1 MSCKFTVLLSER
13 KGVLRLSGIA
23 GLLHSRG
30 VKPSGELHV
39 TAIAPAAGRRP
50 AAPGV
55 PARRWT
61 NGAGRFGKAACVAAV
76 VAALACSDT
85 ADRPAELVVG
95 TSWIGQGATALNQE
109 LLRVAE
115 SLGPVSVDLRTFSLN
130 GLNDYLLRSQPA
142 AAPGSLD
149 VVVVPNDWLVQLFE
163 RDLITELPLA
173 RVEALQERLVRQA
186 LLAVSDSDRVL
197 AYPVSA
203 EVLALVYDPGR
214 FPSPPETMEEILG
227 ASLPPGVQPFALNVL
242 SPAHLT
248 PLVSSFQGALLDRE
262 GTFVW
267 HDADLLT
274 VLQRLEPLWRTAGA
288 WEVCR
293 SDDPE
298 SLQLQ
303 LFNEGKLASFV
314 GGPWLLEALEAT
326 GRPFAVMP
334 IPPFADSPHPAQALV
349 GYQCIAVLRETA
361 WVDIA
366 LELGAR
372 LTEEVTN
379 EAVNRGTRRLPVL
392 LSSYQSRRAMTSA
405 GTVGFLRAL
414 ESGQAFPPATS
425 WSEGLQRVEN
435 RLQRLRAL
443 ARPPTREELARAV
456 LGGRS

>member
-1 MSCKFTVLLSER
+1 
-13 KGVLRLSGIA
+13 
-23 GLLHSRG
+23 
-30 VKPSGELHV
+30 VKRSGELDV
-39 TAIAPAAGRRP
+39 TAVALAAGRRP
-50 AAPGV
+50 AVSVA
-55 PARRWT
+55 ARRRWPDR
-61 NGAGRFGKAACVAAV
+61 GGRLGKAACVAGIL
-76 VAALACSDT
+76 AALACSDT
-85 ADRPAELVVG
+85 ADRPAEIIVG
-95 TSWIGQGATALNQE
+95 TSWIGQGATVLNQE

-115 SLGPVSVDLRTFSLN
+115 SLGPVAVDLRYFSLN

-142 AAPGSLD
+142 AAPGTLD
-149 VVVVPNDWLVQLFE
+149 IVVVPNDWLVQLYE
-163 RDLITELPLA
+163 RDLIAELPLA
-173 RVEALQERLVRQA
+173 RVDALQERLVRQA
-186 LLAVSDSDRVL
+186 LLAVSDNDRVL

-214 FPSPPETMEEILG
+214 FPSPPQTMEEILG

-248 PLVSSFQGALLDRE
+248 PLVSSFSGALLDRE
-262 GTFVW
+262 GNFVW
-267 HDADLLT
+267 RDADLLT
-274 VLQRLEPLWRTAGA
+274 VLHRLAPLWRTGGA

-293 SDDPE
+293 SDDAE

-334 IPPFADSPHPAQALV
+334 IPPFADSPQPAQALV

-366 LELGAR
+366 LEVGAR

-392 LSSYQSRRAMTSA
+392 LSSYQSRRAMTST

-414 ESGQAFPPATS
+414 ESGQAFPPVAS

-435 RLQRLRAL
+435 RLQRLRTL
-443 ARPPTREELARAV
+443 TRSPSREELASAV